1 MPMVNG
7 KKYPYT
13 AEGKKDAAMAKRSA
27 LKAKLDRRTSL
38 DNAADSLMGKARSI
52 VDSYQK
58 DAKHTKKSS
67 FDTMQLKAKR
77 DQRISEAKNAYDK
90 KASYVKKMKG

>member
-7 KKYPYT
+7 KKFPYT

-38 DNAADSLMGKARSI
+38 DNAADSYMGKARVAI
-52 VDSYQK
+52 DRYQK

-67 FDTMQLKAKR
+67 FDTLQLKNKR
-77 DQRISEAKNAYDK
+77 DQRIAEAKGAYDK

>member
-1 MPMVNG
+1 MPVVNG
-7 KKYPYT
+7 KKFPYT

-27 LKAKLDRRTSL
+27 LKSKLDRRTSL
-38 DNAADSLMGKARSI
+38 DNAADSYMGKARSI

-58 DAKHTKKSS
+58 KKKVASTFDASKLAE
-67 FDTMQLKAKR
+67 LKDRRMA
-77 DQRISEAKNAYDK
+77 EAEKAYDK

>member
-7 KKYPYT
+7 KKFPYT

-52 VDSYQK
+52 ADSYQK
-58 DAKHTKKSS
+58 KKKGASA
-67 FDTMQLKAKR
+67 FDTVKLGELQDRRIATAK
-77 DQRISEAKNAYDK
+77 EAYDK